1 MRLEGD
7 VREDRVCWERGVR
20 SMFGRMWWAG
30 RLLGGCL
37 RAIVTWSWQL
47 EPKQCLLRLLA
58 NISVQPYVLQ
68 SDLCDTKDVFLK
80 RSCSLRYFANS
91 KYGFSCAQLCCSWA
105 KRSASTDRTC
115 SRSYIQRSMVMPLL
129 WPLENHSSSRDLASS
144 TTLCCLVYDMTSIS
158 SPLPVLSVF
167 GQWNHSLSTV
177 LDHSFQ

>member
-1 MRLEGD
+1 MF
-7 VREDRVCWERGVR
+7 ERIEY
-20 SMFGRMWWAG
+20 AG
-30 RLLGGCL
+30 REELGACLGGCGGL
-37 RAIVTWSWQL
+37 GDCWEDVWEQLWHDPDNLNQNNAYSGFWQTYLFNLMSCNLTFAIQ
-47 EPKQCLLRLLA
+47 KMF
-58 NISVQPYVLQ
+58 
-68 SDLCDTKDVFLK
+68 FLK

-105 KRSASTDRTC
+105 KRSASTDHTC

-158 SPLPVLSVF
+158 SPLPVFSVF